1 MMFCEGSISGA
12 FDCTIRLNYLK
23 FVKCLRVSQRGWVKG
38 RQPCLALIDTLRQT
52 RNVTMVTTYVRFT
65 DEEYAGMDAG
75 THRTLNLPTFSILP
89 SFLRNAPLTGV
100 NCSEAPVTSE
110 YL

>member
-1 MMFCEGSISGA
+1 MFCEGSNSGA

-23 FVKCLRVSQRGWVKG
+23 FVKCLGVSQDGWV
-38 RQPCLALIDTLRQT
+38 T
-52 RNVTMVTTYVRFT
+52 RYVTMVTTYVRFI
-65 DEEYAGMDAG
+65 DEEYAKDAG

-100 NCSEAPVTSE
+100 NCSEAPVTNE